1 MFRKYLYEE
10 IERAQDKVSDEMF
23 NEWCEIHEGMKESA
37 FKAGFDAALL
47 WIKEII
53 MERTTEE
60 REQYHREMRR

>member
-1 MFRKYLYEE
+1 MF
-10 IERAQDKVSDEMF
+10 D
-23 NEWCEIHEGMKESA
+23 EWCEIHEGMKESA

>member
-23 NEWCEIHEGMKESA
+23 DEWCEIHEGMKESA
-37 FKAGFDAALL
+37 FKAGFDALL